1 MYCVLHSSSNENC
14 FALSTGFYELKC
26 LLNVRHILEKVMSM
40 QRSFDEFSEKQRRF
54 DLKSV
59 ENFVAKTV
67 LVESANQFSLE
78 ELCRT
83 QHSLKYF
90 SKPYRPSDPLKKP

>member
-1 MYCVLHSSSNENC
+1 MQQHFEQ
-14 FALSTGFYELKC
+14 FA
-26 LLNVRHILEKVMSM
+26 R
-40 QRSFDEFSEKQRRF
+40 KQRRVK
-54 DLKSV
+54 LKSV

-83 QHSLKYF
+83 QYILKYV
-90 SKPYRPSDPLKKP
+90 SKPYRPSDPLEKP